1 MTIANKK
8 QMSGNRAMNQLSTF
22 SAGRRNIQRGLGLL
36 LGFSLLSLMA
46 CQSRQAEVKQEATV
60 DSLTAPLSTPTPT
73 PTADPRVT
81 DFSRVKE
88 GMVAPDFALE
98 DVNGIVHHLS
108 DYREKKNVILVFYRG
123 HF

>member
-1 MTIANKK
+1 MTIADK
-8 QMSGNRAMNQLSTF
+8 QHLSGNQLMNQFSTF
-22 SAGRRNIQRGLGLL
+22 SAGRRNIQRGLRLL
-36 LGFSLLSLMA
+36 LSLSLLSLTA
-46 CQSRQAEVKQEATV
+46 CQNRQAEVKQEATV

-81 DFSRVKE
+81 DLARVKE
-88 GMVAPDFALE
+88 GMTAPDFALE

>member
-1 MTIANKK
+1 MKTLRIIPTGSSHFAC
-8 QMSGNRAMNQLSTF
+8 T
-22 SAGRRNIQRGLGLL
+22 
-36 LGFSLLSLMA
+36 LLSLLFTLLFLAA
-46 CQSRQAEVKQEATV
+46 CQTPSRESGREVSA

-81 DFSRVKE
+81 DLMRVRE
-88 GMVAPDFALE
+88 EMAAPDFALE
-98 DVNGIVHHLS
+98 DVNSIVHRLS